1 MIEWFVKGKEFANCN
16 CSYGCPCQFNALP
29 TRGFCAAIVGFQI
42 DEGRFGD
49 VKLDGVRAAG
59 IYAWP
64 GPVHEGNGR
73 MQLIVDEKATAK
85 QRDAMLKIMTGQ
97 ETKDMATMWW
107 VYSAMAPN
115 KLKPL
120 FKKIALTIDVDGRRG
135 SISIPGV
142 LEAKGEPIRN
152 PVTGAEHRA
161 RIDLPNGFEYRLAEI
176 GSGTSKATGEI
187 PLDLTNSYGQFANI
201 HLSHKGVVSASSKAP
216 AKKRRPAM
224 AR

>member
-16 CSYGCPCQFNALP
+16 CAYGCPCQFNALP
-29 TRGFCAAIVGFQI
+29 THGNCCAVVGFQI
-42 DEGRFGD
+42 DQGMFGD

-64 GPVHEGNGR
+64 GPVHAGNGR
-73 MQLIVDEKATAK
+73 MQLIVDEKASDK

-115 KLKPL
+115 KLPPL
-120 FKKIALTIDVDGRRG
+120 FKPISLSIDVDGRKGRM
-135 SISIPGV
+135 SIAGV
-142 LEAKGEPIRN
+142 LEATGQPIRN

-176 GSGTSKATGEI
+176 GSGTTTTMGEI
-187 PLDLTNSYGQFANI
+187 KLNLKDSYGQFANI
-201 HLSHKGVVSASSKAP
+201 HLSHQGVVAGSRAA
-216 AKKRRPAM
+216 A
-224 AR
+224 